1 MIGVDWLQS
10 MLGIWRC
17 LLVGPQHLL
26 SLVLCIE
33 WPGFTFLQVQDYCL
47 VHVLLSYMSRSDHCK
62 NHLSVIFQQK
72 KNKNEISWPKEL
84 EVVTSRSSGE
94 WYRRILGEKCQPNAF
109 ANRSLMLNRRVQF
122 SPLSPA
128 TKLSSSLFILL
139 NSLGLYL
146 FFSLSDLLNWAF
158 SLPGMILLVEVI

>member
-1 MIGVDWLQS
+1 MLVKVLSSYQTMIGVDWLQS

-26 SLVLCIE
+26 NSVLCIE

-94 WYRRILGEKCQPNAF
+94 WYRRILERNAS
-109 ANRSLMLNRRVQF
+109 RMLLPIDPWCWIVEYSLV
-122 SPLSPA
+122 LSPQPP
-128 TKLSSSLFILL
+128 SSPVH
-139 NSLGLYL
+139 
-146 FFSLSDLLNWAF
+146 FSSY
-158 SLPGMILLVEVI
+158 SIV